1 MPTKALREP
10 FHGRFEFRQE
20 RIGAEMENAMNR
32 AQPQGVEM
40 KCLQPIERVLNKK
53 SAYFV
58 AARIVKID
66 GLSPG
71 SSIPVG
77 EIRGVRTQVVA
88 FRPEMVVD
96 HVESNR

>member
-1 MPTKALREP
+1 MPSQALRKP
-10 FHGRFEFRQE
+10 SHSRFEFRQE
-20 RIGAEMENAMNR
+20 RISDVIENSMNR
-32 AQPQGVEM
+32 VQPQSVEV
-40 KCLQPIERVLNKK
+40 KCLQPIQRVLNKK

-58 AARIVKID
+58 AARVVKID

>member
-1 MPTKALREP
+1 MPTQALRYLP
-10 FHGRFEFRQE
+10 RSRFGFRQE
-20 RIGAEMENAMNR
+20 RIGAEIENAMNR
-32 AQPQGVEM
+32 VQPQRVEM
-40 KCLQPIERVLNKK
+40 KCLQPVERVLNKK
-53 SAYFV
+53 SAHFV
-58 AARIVKID
+58 AARFVKID

-96 HVESNR
+96 HVE